1 MSPDFVKRTLKA
13 LKLDNETIENARMMV
28 EAAQTPL
35 APEKPQIRR
44 FLSRM
49 SAYQFEG
56 CLKLKALDGD
66 KNTET
71 IRSLWSEIEADGD
84 CLSLKTLAVGGGDL
98 KAAGL
103 KQGKEFGELLAWLLD
118 MVLEDPSLNK
128 KEILMKKLSDKMA
141 GKIGS

>member
-1 MSPDFVKRTLKA
+1 
-13 LKLDNETIENARMMV
+13 MMV

-66 KNTET
+66 PNTEA

-84 CLSLKTLAVGGGDL
+84 CLSLKTLAVGGADL
-98 KAAGL
+98 KAAGI
-103 KQGKEFGELLAWLLD
+103 KQGKEFGEILAWMLD
-118 MVLEDPSLNK
+118 MVLEDPSLNEN
-128 KEILMKKLSDKMA
+128 EILMKKLSDKMA
-141 GKIGS
+141 GKISS